1 MVNSNRKNEADRLQR
16 FATKTTA
23 EERSFCLFCISK
35 IVGSSITMYIM
46 YQLQFSFGYD
56 KSVSFP
62 RGTAHCIL
70 YYIEKSPLNIFEE
83 EKNCSK

>member
-1 MVNSNRKNEADRLQR
+1 MVNSSSKNEADRLQR

-23 EERSFCLFCISK
+23 EERSFCLFCISNT
-35 IVGSSITMYIM
+35 VSSRTMYIT

-62 RGTAHCIL
+62 RGTAHCIIL
-70 YYIEKSPLNIFEE
+70 RK
-83 EKNCSK
+83 KAH